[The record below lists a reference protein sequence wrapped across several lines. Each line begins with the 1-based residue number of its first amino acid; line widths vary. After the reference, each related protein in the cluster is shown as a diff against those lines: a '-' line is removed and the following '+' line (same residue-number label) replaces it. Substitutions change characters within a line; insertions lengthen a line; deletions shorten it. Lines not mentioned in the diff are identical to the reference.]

1 MTSRFWTSTLFVL
14 ASVSGV
20 AALQLVSVEQ
30 EIQIGRE
37 AQQEMQRQVPQL
49 RDETLG
55 RYVDD
60 IGARLVAHAPGNQY
74 PYSFTIA
81 DYKEIN
87 AFALPGGPV
96 WIHRGAMAAATNEAQ
111 LAGVLAHEVAHISQR
126 HTADQLTKQTVAG
139 GLLGL
144 LGSVLNNGGR
154 GEAAARIGAGL
165 FAQGLF
171 LKFSRDDEREADR
184 VGMQIM
190 QRAGWDPHG
199 MIEFLAILRDQEQRR
214 PSDVQ
219 VFLSSHPAPG
229 DRVRELQSLVGTG
242 SGRESSAAF
251 DDMHRRL
258 GRLPA
263 AKSMPRQ

>member
-1 MTSRFWTSTLFVL
+1 MKTRLGASTLFVL
-14 ASVSGV
+14 AGVSGV

-30 EIQIGRE
+30 EIEIGRE
-37 AQQEMQRQVPQL
+37 AQQEIQRQVPQL
-49 RDETLG
+49 RDASID
-55 RYVDD
+55 RYIDD
-60 IGARLVAHAPGNQY
+60 IGERLAEHAPGNPY
-74 PYSFTIA
+74 PYSFTVA

-96 WIHRGAMAAATNEAQ
+96 WIHRGAMAAATTEAQ
-111 LAGVLAHEVAHISQR
+111 LAGVLAHEVAHIAQR

-144 LGSVLNNGGR
+144 LGAVLNNGGR

-190 QRAGWDPHG
+190 ERAGWDPHG
-199 MIEFLAILRDQEQRR
+199 MIEFLAILRDQAQRR

-229 DRVRELQSLVGTG
+229 ERVRELQGLVG
-242 SGRESSAAF
+242 SSRGRESSPAF

-258 GRLPA
+258 RRLPA
-263 AKSMPRQ
+263 AKSMPRE

>member
-1 MTSRFWTSTLFVL
+1 MTSRFWASTLFVV
-14 ASVSGV
+14 ASASGV

-30 EIQIGRE
+30 EIEIGRE
-37 AQQEMQRQVPQL
+37 AQQEIQRQVPQL
-49 RDETLG
+49 RDAALE
-55 RYVDD
+55 RYVDG
-60 IGARLVAHAPGNQY
+60 IGARLVQHAPGNQY

-96 WIHRGAMAAATNEAQ
+96 WIHRGAMAAAQTEAQ
-111 LAGVLAHEVAHISQR
+111 LAGVLAHEVAHIAER
-126 HTADQLTKQTVAG
+126 HTADQLTKQTVAS

-154 GEAAARIGAGL
+154 GEAAARIGANL

-184 VGMQIM
+184 VGMEIM
-190 QRAGWDPHG
+190 ERAGWDPHG
-199 MIEFLAILRDQEQRR
+199 MIEFLAILRDQEKTR
-214 PSDVQ
+214 PGNVA

-229 DRVRELQSLVGTG
+229 SRVRELEAVIGPG
-242 SGRESSAAF
+242 SGRQSSEEF
-251 DDMHRRL
+251 DSMHARL
-258 GRLPA
+258 QRLPP